1 MSVLLIGS
9 FSAVMF
15 TRFLKVVIATSNL
28 LNEVYNDEFE
38 PNFNVSI
45 LKKKK
50 KISTV
55 VPSYVFE
62 TWKKS

>member
-1 MSVLLIGS
+1 MSVLFIGS

-15 TRFLKVVIATSNL
+15 SRFLKVVIATSNL

-50 KISTV
+50 K
-55 VPSYVFE
+55 
-62 TWKKS
+62 KSAR